1 MCIRDRYITRQL
13 INMVNRQ
20 VAAAQL
26 AAALVTGETI
36 VQTTAR
42 AAVTTTGHAALT
54 VVDKINVTMVNK
66 ATMVVVS
73 LTTTRRTMD
82 VKGQMAVTT
91 TTIAA
96 AIRIVLLINVVNDL
110 EAMAARVDSRQVLIA
125 HRHQLVIVRST
136 DDVNTG
142 LNQKSST
149 DTDCSKALW

>member
-1 MCIRDRYITRQL
+1 MVNLEYTTRQL

-20 VAAAQL
+20 VAAAQP
-26 AAALVTGETI
+26 AAALVTGETV

-54 VVDKINVTMVNK
+54 VVGKIKVAMVNE
-66 ATMVVVS
+66 ATMAVVS

-82 VKGQMAVTT
+82 GKDRMVVTT
-91 TTIAA
+91 TIIAA
-96 AIRIVLLINVVNDL
+96 AIRIVLLIIVVNDL

-125 HRHQLVIVRST
+125 HRHQDVIVRST
-136 DDVNTG
+136 DDANTG

-149 DTDCSKALW
+149 DTDCSKASW